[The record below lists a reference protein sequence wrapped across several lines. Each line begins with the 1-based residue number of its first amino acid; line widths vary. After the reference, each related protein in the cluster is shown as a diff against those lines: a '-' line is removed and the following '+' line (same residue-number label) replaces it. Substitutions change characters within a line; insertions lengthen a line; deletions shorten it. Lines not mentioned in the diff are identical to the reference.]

1 MENAEVLQSWLP
13 TFDSFT
19 LNKAYNV
26 PMVKTDESA
35 IACDLG
41 SESQCLST
49 TPFNRNDAHT
59 ED

>member
-13 TFDSFT
+13 AFDSFT
-19 LNKAYNV
+19 LNKAYKV
-26 PMVKTDESA
+26 STVKTDESA

-41 SESQCLST
+41 NGSQCLSAT
-49 TPFNRNDAHT
+49 LYQRKDAHT